1 LNEKGKAKQYVEELK
16 ASFSG
21 DQVTRL
27 ARVLFGET
35 DIAMSEHVVAERE
48 SQGEPSLLT
57 LDNYPNPSNPSTTIR
72 FNLPNEGQVTLK
84 VYDLLGRVVADL
96 VSEAMRMGQHQVVFD
111 GSNFPSGVY
120 FYRLE
125 FGGKSISKEF
135 VLTK

>member
-1 LNEKGKAKQYVEELK
+1 MAMNIELFVGNCSLCRQALEMVEEIKGPLC
-16 ASFSG
+16 
-21 DQVTRL
+21 
-27 ARVLFGET
+27 
-35 DIAMSEHVVAERE
+35 
-48 SQGEPSLLT
+48 
-57 LDNYPNPSNPSTTIR
+57 
-72 FNLPNEGQVTLK
+72 TLK